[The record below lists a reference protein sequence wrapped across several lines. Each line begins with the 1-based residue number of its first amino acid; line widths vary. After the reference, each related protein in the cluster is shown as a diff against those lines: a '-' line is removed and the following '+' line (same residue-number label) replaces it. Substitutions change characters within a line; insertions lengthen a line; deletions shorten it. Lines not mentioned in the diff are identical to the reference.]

1 MKICS
6 LLPSATEI
14 VFTLGLG
21 DSLVGVTHECDYPTA
36 AQGLPV
42 VTASVINHEASSG
55 LDIHRH
61 ITEAVHL
68 GTSIYQL
75 KTDLLAELAPDLL
88 LTQELCD
95 VCAVAYRL
103 VSDAV
108 KVMEGEQTIVSLE
121 PTSISGILD
130 TIDEVGRVT
139 GRSKRAAELRIS
151 LEARVEQVTTMAA
164 DLPRSRVFA
173 LEWTAPP
180 FVGGHWVPE
189 MIHRAG
195 GEDGLGIVG
204 KPSFEI
210 EWGRVRDYDPE
221 VLIAMPCGYNLEQ
234 TRAQLQSDSLSDE
247 WLSLTAVR
255 NGNVYLV
262 DGSAFFNRPGP
273 RIVDGL
279 EILAEILH
287 PERFPRA
294 HDMNSWQKWTG
305 S

>member
-1 MKICS
+1 MIIRP
-6 LLPSATEI
+6 LP
-14 VFTLGLG
+14 
-21 DSLVGVTHECDYPTA
+21 
-36 AQGLPV
+36 QGLPV

-164 DLPRSRVFA
+164 RLASESCLCAGVDRSSFRGWA
-173 LEWTAPP
+173 L
-180 FVGGHWVPE
+180 
-189 MIHRAG
+189 
-195 GEDGLGIVG
+195 
-204 KPSFEI
+204 
-210 EWGRVRDYDPE
+210 
-221 VLIAMPCGYNLEQ
+221 
-234 TRAQLQSDSLSDE
+234 
-247 WLSLTAVR
+247 
-255 NGNVYLV
+255 
-262 DGSAFFNRPGP
+262 GP
-273 RIVDGL
+273 RDDSQGRRRRW
-279 EILAEILH
+279 
-287 PERFPRA
+287 PGDR
-294 HDMNSWQKWTG
+294 WQAFL
-305 S
+305 